1 MSTELTPWRNR
12 LSSSIE
18 QMRRDFDEALG
29 NWFGDG
35 AGGLRPFSPQTNIA
49 ETENQYE
56 VTVDLPGMK
65 PEDVKVEL
73 VGNSLVISGERKQE
87 SEAKDKTFHRVERS
101 YGMFR
106 RAFPLEQ
113 SVEAEQINARF
124 SNGVLNITVP
134 KSQSALPRQIKVQEG

>member
-1 MSTELTPWRNR
+1 MSMEITPWKSR
-12 LSSSIE
+12 LSNSIE

-29 NWFGDG
+29 GWFGDG

-56 VTVDLPGMK
+56 VTVDLPGLK
-65 PEDVKVEL
+65 PDEVKVEL

-87 SEAKDKTFHRVERS
+87 SETKDKTFHRVERS

-106 RAFPLEQ
+106 RSFPLDQ
-113 SVEAEQINARF
+113 NVEAENISARF
-124 SNGVLNITVP
+124 SNGVLTITVP
-134 KSQSALPRQIKVQEG
+134 KSQSALPRQIQVQEG